1 MMRLDAKD
9 ILAISAVSAAI
20 ALNVGL
26 FVLIMQGK
34 FHWSQILVFG
44 ATAVVTFGVTALLWM
59 IFARRVRAERVHGTK
74 LILREL
80 VKRDAGLKK
89 EMTSLRGGIDSVRE
103 RSVGLDERQRKVLN
117 VVRSESQASRERL
130 AEMVA
135 NQRNLWEGLDGEI
148 GRA

>member
-1 MMRLDAKD
+1 
-9 ILAISAVSAAI
+9 
-20 ALNVGL
+20 
-26 FVLIMQGK
+26 
-34 FHWSQILVFG
+34 
-44 ATAVVTFGVTALLWM
+44 
-59 IFARRVRAERVHGTK
+59 
-74 LILREL
+74 EL

-135 NQRNLWEGLDGEI
+135 NQRNLWEGLDGAADDVSPIETGGQESNSNDSHVPTVVEAFDVI
-148 GRA
+148 ESRDRR